1 MAKLTNLQ
9 YLTAASKIAPEFG
22 KVLAKNTRD
31 IFTEAGFEALQNL
44 PGTHDAVTRFYEIA
58 LLVGLQKV
66 EHAKFRDP
74 LVDMGVLETFQMS
87 MGAYMQKNRV
97 KRIKNVNPAFLGADG
112 TGLKNGDSV
121 DPYVVRKGQI
131 VTEYFSLNENYQN
144 WFSIQDFDLKLGWTS
159 EYGVDDIVSA
169 MYEMVDLDKIEYRYA
184 LFFKVLDGAINSTTY
199 PLKDTQKLT
208 TTWTT
213 GTDAEVKALVE
224 LVKDI
229 EESITTVPAI
239 DILNAAGVPNSAPTS
254 DMVMLV
260 RQGYKSKIE
269 SAMAYAFGPDY
280 LQFPIKVKSTANF
293 GGLQYFA
300 KTDTSHT
307 TPLQPVAD
315 ANGVYTGYY
324 SADGS
329 TSNQVAEADLDVV
342 DPNEDIIAVIIEKGA
357 IFELVQNPM
366 KVRSIFNPRG
376 EYVNTFFNQM
386 NNSLNA
392 AHDKNLITISKA

>member
-44 PGTHDAVTRFYEIA
+44 PGTQDNVTRFYEIA

-74 LVDMGVLETFQMS
+74 LVDMGVLETFNMS

-112 TGLKNGDSV
+112 KGLKNGDSV
-121 DPYVVRKGQI
+121 DPFVVRKPEIIQ
-131 VTEYFSLNENYQN
+131 EYFGLNENYQN
-144 WFSIQDFDLKLGWTS
+144 WFSLQDYDLKLGWTT
-159 EYGVDDIVSA
+159 EGGINDIVSA
-169 MYEMVDLDKIEYRYA
+169 IYEMVDLDKIEYRYA
-184 LFFKVLDGAINSTTY
+184 LFFKVLDGAINSTKY

-208 TTWTT
+208 TPWTT

-229 EESITTVPAI
+229 EESISAVPAI

-254 DMVMLV
+254 DLVMLV

-280 LQFPIKVKSTANF
+280 LQFPIKVKSVANF

-300 KTDTSHT
+300 KSDSSHT
-307 TPLQPVAD
+307 TPLQPAVD
-315 ANGVYTGYY
+315 KDGVYNGYY

-329 TSNQVAEADLDVV
+329 TSGQVAESDLDVV
-342 DPNEDIIAVIIEKGA
+342 DTNEDTIVIIIEKGA
-357 IFELVQNPM
+357 IFELKQNAM
-366 KVRSIFNPRG
+366 RVRSILNPKG
-376 EYVNTFFNQM
+376 EYVNTYFNEM
-386 NNSLNA
+386 NNSINA
-392 AHDKNLITISKA
+392 AHDKTLIKISKA